1 MPGVR
6 ATSRSGRAGI
16 QQPGIAGGHGLYGP
30 YSGHSGRFATFG
42 AGPLARP
49 DADPAP
55 GAPQAASASCGAG
68 RLPGAGS
75 TGAGRLPGAGSAG
88 SAGAG
93 SAGNAGSAGAGSAG
107 SADSAGGTR
116 SGGATRSAGGAYS
129 TGSAR
134 GTDRA
139 DSVLGVGGPVFPP
152 GHQASVAACMVKSVP
167 RKGGGLADHAHVYA
181 HWEAFGQS
189 AADRARPFPMAR
201 SMAGRGTTRGLFCGW
216 RAGCARKRRG
226 STPLMEREPWE
237 PLDLHVTAFSNQSR
251 TLSNIFKFVMT

>member
-93 SAGNAGSAGAGSAG
+93 SAGSAGSAGAGSAG
-107 SADSAGGTR
+107 SADSAGG
-116 SGGATRSAGGAYS
+116 AYS
-129 TGSAR
+129 GGSAR

>member
-6 ATSRSGRAGI
+6 ATSRSGRAGVR
-16 QQPGIAGGHGLYGP
+16 QPGVTGGHGLYGP

-42 AGPLARP
+42 TGPLARP

-55 GAPQAASASCGAG
+55 GAPQAAPASCGAG

-75 TGAGRLPGAGSAG
+75 
-88 SAGAG
+88 AGA
-93 SAGNAGSAGAGSAG
+93 SSAG
-107 SADSAGGTR
+107 SADSAGGAR
-116 SGGATRSAGGAYS
+116 SGGSACG
-129 TGSAR
+129 TGSAHS
-134 GTDRA
+134 TDRA
-139 DSVLGVGGPVFPP
+139 DSVHGVGGPVFPP

-189 AADRARPFPMAR
+189 AAGRARPFPMAR
-201 SMAGRGTTRGLFCGW
+201 SMAGRGTTRGLFCG
-216 RAGCARKRRG
+216 RQAGYARERRG

-237 PLDLHVTAFSNQSR
+237 PLDLHVTAFSNQSY